1 MSTTSITGRKP
12 SPRYAARALL
22 AAGLV
27 AGANLLPSAPA
38 AADELGRLF
47 YTPQQRQELD
57 RRRAS
62 NIQEKE
68 VEAVIESSVTVN
80 GHVARS
86 SGKTTTWLNGVP
98 QYDTHSSRDPARVH
112 LQDGT
117 LKIGQTLDRNRREVK
132 DGLQG
137 GMRVNPTA
145 AALMFSL
152 TPTRD
157 DPRGC
162 AAPAGPAIGAG
173 VAVSRCSWSS
183 SLSWSARSR
192 CS

>member
-1 MSTTSITGRKP
+1 MSTNMTGRKV
-12 SPRYAARALL
+12 SPVCAARTLL

-27 AGANLLPSAPA
+27 AVANLLPAAPA

-47 YTPQQRQELD
+47 FTPQQRQELD

-68 VEAVIESSVTVN
+68 VVIESSVTVN

-86 SGKTTTWLNGVP
+86 SGKTTTWVNGVP

-117 LKIGQTLDRNRREVK
+117 LKIGQTLDRARGEVK
-132 DGLQG
+132 DNLQG
-137 GMRVNPTA
+137 GTVRVNPK
-145 AALMFSL
+145 
-152 TPTRD
+152 PP
-157 DPRGC
+157 PR
-162 AAPAGPAIGAG
+162 
-173 VAVSRCSWSS
+173 
-183 SLSWSARSR
+183 
-192 CS
+192 